1 MDARRPEFR
10 WLEQGAGEPVLLL
23 HGLMGQMHHWDPVIE
38 GLAPRYRPIALTMPI
53 LDAALA
59 DVSVGGLTA
68 HVLRFLD
75 ALDIPRVIVGGN
87 SLGGLVGLTFAMAHS
102 DRVSGLILSGSPGL
116 PERAT
121 ARRSWRRPSREYV
134 RRKME
139 EAVFDPSLITE
150 TWVESMRAIMA
161 TPASALRVLRLARDA
176 RRHNVEHG
184 LGAIGVPTLL
194 IWGREDRITSPELA
208 ERFHALIPDAQ
219 LVLLARCGHTS
230 MLERPV
236 AFTDAAADWL
246 ETTRERRA
254 GFVPTL
260 LREPGPVKTE
270 RHASG

>member
-1 MDARRPEFR
+1 
-10 WLEQGAGEPVLLL
+10 
-23 HGLMGQMHHWDPVIE
+23 
-38 GLAPRYRPIALTMPI
+38 
-53 LDAALA
+53 
-59 DVSVGGLTA
+59 
-68 HVLRFLD
+68 
-75 ALDIPRVIVGGN
+75 
-87 SLGGLVGLTFAMAHS
+87 
-102 DRVSGLILSGSPGL
+102 ILSGSPGL

-236 AFTDAAADWL
+236 AFTDAVADWL

-254 GFVPTL
+254 RFCPTL
-260 LREPGPVKTE
+260 LGEPGPMKTE
-270 RHASG
+270 RHALG

>member
-38 GLAPRYRPIALTMPI
+38 GLAPRYRPIALTMPV

-102 DRVSGLILSGSPGL
+102 DRVSGLILSGLPGL

-236 AFTDAAADWL
+236 AFTDAVADWL

-254 GFVPTL
+254 RFCPTL
-260 LREPGPVKTE
+260 LGEPGPMKTE
-270 RHASG
+270 RHALG